1 VHRQLTR
8 GRVLALHRLAAGF
21 FSLAFCVALHAS
33 VTERAV
39 GIAEK
44 FANEALRET
53 YGLDAV
59 SLSVRTEQFAAG
71 TAPERFWITV
81 SSQPK
86 PCDSGAVAD
95 ELGEIYVQFV
105 KNRLYSIE
113 WLPVYDPKVRAAET
127 TRARMLKW
135 LRGVWELDKQL
146 SEKSVPSEI
155 PTQHLKFS
163 LRNKKGT
170 ITIILDRE
178 YGFVHHVYW
187 AAE

>member
-1 VHRQLTR
+1 MHRQLTR
-8 GRVLALHRLAAGF
+8 GRVVALHRLAAVF
-21 FSLAFCVALHAS
+21 FSLAFGVALQAS

-39 GIAEK
+39 DIAEK

-53 YGLDAV
+53 YGVDAV

-71 TAPERFWITV
+71 AAPERFWITV

-86 PCDSGAVAD
+86 PCDRDAVAD
-95 ELGEIYVQFV
+95 EIGEIYVQFV
-105 KNRLYSIE
+105 KNQLYSIE
-113 WLPVYDPKVRAAET
+113 WLPVHDPKVRAAET
-127 TRARMLKW
+127 TRARMLQW
-135 LRGVWELDKQL
+135 IRGVWDLGKQI

-163 LRNKKGT
+163 LRGKKGT

-178 YGFVHHVYW
+178 YGFVHHVYRT
-187 AAE
+187 ED